1 MFFLYFAYFIHICIP
16 SRRVQKPQHGFM
28 VMNRLS
34 TTNLVEPITEKL
46 DFQDQTPFLLY
57 RNGKGKFIG
66 NIFL

>member
-1 MFFLYFAYFIHICIP
+1 
-16 SRRVQKPQHGFM
+16 M

-57 RNGKGKFIG
+57 RNGKGQYIR
-66 NIFL
+66 FL